1 MNLSSSAR
9 DTATFGQKILFYV
22 AIHLLFHRYD
32 GLSGVC
38 NASDSPG
45 LNLYMLLAY
54 SHRLTAVHHLLYLN
68 KFIKI
73 PGFGMHPLAFDGSIL
88 GLHLQLLQRIRS

>member
-1 MNLSSSAR
+1 MSPSPSAR
-9 DTATFGQKILFYV
+9 DTATFGQRILFYV

-32 GLSGVC
+32 GLLGVC

-54 SHRLTAVHHLLYLN
+54 SHSCTLFALPY

-73 PGFGMHPLAFDGSIL
+73 PGSGMHPFASGGSTP
-88 GLHLQLLQRIRS
+88 GLLLQLW

>member
-9 DTATFGQKILFYV
+9 DTETFGQKILFYV

-38 NASDSPG
+38 NAGDGPG
-45 LNLYMLLAY
+45 LNLYILLAY
-54 SHRLTAVHHLLYLN
+54 LHSC
-68 KFIKI
+68 I
-73 PGFGMHPLAFDGSIL
+73 PFALP
-88 GLHLQLLQRIRS
+88 